1 MSTIE
6 QRLAELETKMAKLE
20 LPTTLPPLDT
30 TTTTKPKKTKKEKKV
45 KTDSDDEK
53 PKKKRTS
60 GYLIFCAAMR
70 TEVKEKLASE
80 CEEEE
85 KPKTTEVMKELARMW
100 RELVDEEKAVWNE
113 KAQEARDQDD
123 A

>member
-20 LPTTLPPLDT
+20 LPTALPPLDT
-30 TTTTKPKKTKKEKKV
+30 TTKTKKTKKEKKV

-70 TEVKEKLASE
+70 ADVKEKLASE
-80 CEEEE
+80 CEEE
-85 KPKTTEVMKELARMW
+85 KPKTTEVMKELAKMW
-100 RELVDEEKAVWNE
+100 RELVDEEKAVWND
-113 KAQEARDQDD
+113 KAQEVRDQDD